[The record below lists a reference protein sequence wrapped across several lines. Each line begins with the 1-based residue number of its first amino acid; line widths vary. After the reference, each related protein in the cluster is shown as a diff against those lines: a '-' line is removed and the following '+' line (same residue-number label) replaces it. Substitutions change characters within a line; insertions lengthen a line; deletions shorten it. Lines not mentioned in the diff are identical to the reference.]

1 MNFYPNQVYSIKI
14 ANGDELVAKIMA
26 VNPDSIEV
34 SHPLTVLPGQ
44 QGIQLVPSLFTAD
57 VDAVVSINMSNIS
70 MFTQANQK
78 VCDSYLESTTGIKP
92 VRSSLL
98 MG

>member
-1 MNFYPNQVYSIKI
+1 MTFFPNQVYSIKI
-14 ANGDELVAKIMA
+14 SNGDELVAKIMA

-34 SHPLTVLPGQ
+34 SHPLTVLPGRE
-44 QGIQLVPSLFTAD
+44 GIQLVPSLFTSD
-57 VDAVVSINMSNIS
+57 LDSVITINMSNVS
-70 MFTQANQK
+70 MYTKASQK

>member
-1 MNFYPNQVYSIKI
+1 MTFQVNEVYSIKI
-14 ANGDELVAKIMA
+14 SNGDELVAKVTAINA
-26 VNPDSIEV
+26 DSIEV
-34 SHPLTVLPGQ
+34 SHPLTVLPGRE
-44 QGIQLVPSLFTAD
+44 GIQLVPSLFTSD
-57 VDAVVSINMSNIS
+57 LDSFITINMSNVS
-70 MFTQANQK
+70 MYTKASQK

>member
-1 MNFYPNQVYSIKI
+1 MRFLPNEVYSIKI
-14 ANGDELVAKIMA
+14 ANGDEIVAKVLS
-26 VNPDSIEV
+26 VNPDNIEV
-34 SHPLTVLPGQ
+34 SHPLTVLPGRE
-44 QGIQLVPSLFTAD
+44 GIQLVPSLFT
-57 VDAVVSINMSNIS
+57 VDLDSAITINMSNIS
-70 MFTQANQK
+70 MYTKASEK